1 MGPDFVLRAAGLTRR
16 TVLGAAAAPL
26 LAARAG
32 GLKIGVMDTTLRR
45 PRSQE
50 AFAAAAVMGFEGVQV
65 SLGRAEDGAPLPLS
79 DTALQKRLAAASRQ
93 HGVPINSTYIDILH
107 VNCLKNDRAGLA
119 RSREGIAITQALGA
133 PILMLVFFGKC
144 ALETAAER
152 DAVVGPL
159 KELAPEAAR
168 AGVILGFEN
177 LLTAG
182 DNARVLD
189 RVGSSALKVYY
200 DVGNATN
207 MVGVEPAKEIRWLG
221 RDRICQFHLKDKGY
235 LGEGKV
241 DLRAALTAIADI
253 GFSGHANLETPA
265 PSGNVD
271 EDLKRN
277 LAYTRRVAKEV
288 D

>member
-1 MGPDFVLRAAGLTRR
+1 
-16 TVLGAAAAPL
+16 LGAVAAPL

-45 PRSQE
+45 PRSPE
-50 AFAAAAVMGFEGVQV
+50 AFAAAAAMGFEGVQV
-65 SLGRAEDGAPLPLS
+65 SVGRAEDGAPLPLS
-79 DTALQKRLAAASRQ
+79 DAALQQRLAAASRQ
-93 HGVPINSTYIDILH
+93 HRMPVNSTYLDILH

-119 RSREGIAITQALGA
+119 RSREGIAITKALGA

-152 DAVVGPL
+152 DAVAAPL

-182 DNARVLD
+182 ENARVLD
-189 RVGSSALKVYY
+189 RVGSPALKVYY
-200 DVGNATN
+200 DVGNAAN
-207 MVGVEPAKEIRWLG
+207 LVGVDPAQEIRWMG

-241 DLRAALTAIADI
+241 DLKAVLAAIADT
-253 GFSGHANLETPA
+253 GFEGYANLETPA
-265 PSGNVD
+265 PSGKVD

-277 LAYTRRVAKEV
+277 LAYTRRMAEEV
-288 D
+288 EQQRAR